1 MMRRWIFWLGVS
13 ISAIL
18 LYFSLRGLELEA
30 VWESIKQANFW
41 WLLPG
46 IAAYFIAVAVRT
58 WRWSYLLRPF
68 KRVPFGGLYETV
80 VIGYMGNNV
89 YPARAGELVRSYV
102 LRRDNGVPMAFSL
115 ATIFLE
121 RLIDGIVMVAFVL
134 IGLPNVPGLPT
145 AARDIVLIAAG
156 AFTVAVAV
164 FFWMAL
170 APSTAERIAAFVI
183 ARLVPHR
190 LQAPLQTFANRFVQ
204 GARSLSRPTDLAA
217 IVFSTAL
224 AWLIETVKY
233 WFVMHAFSLNLP
245 FTDLML
251 LNGVSNLFTI
261 IPSGPGYVGTF
272 DAAGIGILT
281 ALGVK
286 QELATSYTLVL
297 HAVLWLPVTLLGA
310 YFMLREGLK
319 WTDFRKAEES
329 VAVGK

>member
-1 MMRRWIFWLGVS
+1 MRRWIFWLGLL
-13 ISAIL
+13 ISVVL

-30 VWESIKQANFW
+30 VWESIKQANFL
-41 WLLPG
+41 WLIPG

-68 KRVPFGGLYETV
+68 KHVPFGSLYETV

-115 ATIFLE
+115 ATILLE
-121 RLIDGIVMVAFVL
+121 RIIDGIVMVAFVL
-134 IGLPNVPGLPT
+134 IGLPNVPNLPT
-145 AARDIVLIAAG
+145 AAHDIVLIAAG
-156 AFTVAVAV
+156 AFAIAVGI
-164 FFWMAL
+164 FFWMSL
-170 APSTAERIAAFVI
+170 APSTAERLAGFII
-183 ARLVPHR
+183 ARLAPHR
-190 LQAPLQTFANRFVQ
+190 FQPPLQGFVARFVQ
-204 GARSLSRPTDLAA
+204 GARSLSQPTDLLA
-217 IVFSTAL
+217 IVLSTAL

-233 WFVMHAFSLNLP
+233 WFVMHAFAMNLT

-281 ALGVK
+281 ALGVR

-310 YFMLREGLK
+310 FFMLREGLR

-329 VAVGK
+329 VAVGE

>member
-1 MMRRWIFWLGVS
+1 MRRWIFWLGVL
-13 ISAIL
+13 ISVVL
-18 LYFSLRGLELEA
+18 LYFSLRGLELAA
-30 VWESIKQANFW
+30 VWESIKQANFL
-41 WLLPG
+41 WLIPG
-46 IAAYFIAVAVRT
+46 IVAYFIAVAVRT
-58 WRWSYLLRPF
+58 WRWSYLLRPL
-68 KRVPFGGLYETV
+68 KHVPFGSLYETV

-102 LRRDNGVPMAFSL
+102 LRRDNSVPMAFSL
-115 ATIFLE
+115 ATILLE
-121 RLIDGIVMVAFVL
+121 RIIDGIVMVAFVL
-134 IGLPNVPGLPT
+134 IGLPNVPNLPT
-145 AARDIVLIAAG
+145 AAHDIVLIAAG
-156 AFTVAVAV
+156 AFAIAVGI
-164 FFWMAL
+164 FFWMAM
-170 APSTAERIAAFVI
+170 APSSAERLAGLVI

-190 LQAPLQTFANRFVQ
+190 FQPPLKGFVARFVQ
-204 GARSLSRPTDLAA
+204 GARSLSRPADLFA

-233 WFVMHAFSLNLP
+233 WFVMHAFSLNLT

-281 ALGVK
+281 ALGIR
-286 QELATSYTLVL
+286 QELATTYTLVL

-310 YFMLREGLK
+310 FFMLREGLR